1 MTNIPSPSPAVVM
14 RGIVKLF
21 PGVVAN
27 DHVDLEVR
35 RGEIHALLGE
45 NGAGKST
52 LMNVL
57 CGFYRQDAGEV
68 FLATRGNGHLQ
79 RVDINSPRD
88 AIELGIGMVHQHFML
103 VPTQTVAE
111 NVILGLNHPRFIL
124 TMRQV
129 EQQIL
134 ELSRQ
139 YRLQVDPTAF
149 IWQLSVGEQQ
159 RVEILKLLYR
169 GANVLI
175 LDEPTAVLTPQ
186 ESEELGHTLRRMAG
200 EGKAVIF
207 ITHKLDEVTAFA
219 DRVTVL
225 RDGKNIA
232 TLHTADTNKAELAR
246 QMVGREVLFRL
257 SKQEIECGEAVLCL
271 RDLEARNDKGL
282 PALRRVSLEVRGGE
296 ILGIAGV
303 AGNGQRELAEV
314 ITGLRLAT
322 GGQVLIRGQDLT
334 NRLPRRFIEAGASHI
349 PGDRLGMGLARN
361 LPVSDNL
368 IMKGYRRPP
377 LSSGPFLVRSAVGA
391 FVSRLIHAFQIATP
405 SPSTPVRMLSGG
417 NLQKTILAREI
428 TAGEE
433 LARGLST
440 LLVAVH
446 PTRGLDVG
454 ATESVQRTLL
464 EQRALGT
471 AILLISEDLD
481 ELLAISDR
489 IAVMYEGEIVGIV
502 DAAGADVEQ
511 LGLMMAGERGE
522 SSVDELVRQ

>member
-1 MTNIPSPSPAVVM
+1 MAQESVSSAVEM
-14 RGIVKLF
+14 RGIVKRF

-35 RGEIHALLGE
+35 AGEIHALLGE

-57 CGFYRQDAGEV
+57 CGLYQQDAGEIL
-68 FLATRGNGHLQ
+68 LAVGENGQLQ

-88 AIELGIGMVHQHFML
+88 AIELCIGMVHQHFML
-103 VPTQTVAE
+103 VPNQTVAE
-111 NVILGLNHPRFIL
+111 NVILGLKEPRFAL
-124 TMRQV
+124 NMRQV
-129 EQQIL
+129 EKQIL

-139 YRLQVDPTAF
+139 YRLQVDPTAS

-169 GANVLI
+169 GADVLI

-186 ESEELGHTLRRMAG
+186 ESDELGHTLRHMAS
-200 EGKAVIF
+200 EGKVIIF
-207 ITHKLDEVTAFA
+207 ITHKLDEVTTFA

-225 RDGKNIA
+225 RDGKNVT
-232 TLHTADTNKAELAR
+232 TLRTADSSKAELAR
-246 QMVGREVLFRL
+246 LMVGREVLFHL
-257 SKQEIECGEAVLCL
+257 EKEETEPGQAVLTL
-271 RDLEARNDKGL
+271 RDVEALSDKEL
-282 PALRRVSLEVRGGE
+282 PCLRRVSLEVRGGE
-296 ILGIAGV
+296 IVGIAGI

-314 ITGLRLAT
+314 ITGLRPAT
-322 GGQVLIRGQDLT
+322 GGQVLVRGQELT
-334 NRLPRRFIEAGASHI
+334 NQSPRRFINAAVSHV
-349 PGDRLGMGLARN
+349 PGDRLGMGLAGN

-368 IMKGYRRPP
+368 IMKGYRRSP
-377 LSSGPFLVRSAVGA
+377 LSSGPFLVRNAIA
-391 FVSRLIHAFQIATP
+391 EFANRLIEVFQITTP
-405 SPSTPVRMLSGG
+405 SLSTPVRTLSGG

-433 LARGLST
+433 LSPDQAS

-464 EQRALGT
+464 EQRAQGT

-481 ELLAISDR
+481 ELLSISDR
-489 IAVMYEGEIVGIV
+489 IAVIYEGEFMDVV
-502 DAAGADVEQ
+502 DSASADVEH
-511 LGLMMAGERGE
+511 LGLLMAGERQKQEVG
-522 SSVDELVRQ
+522 D